1 VAGMITLREAD
12 LRYPRLRRPFL
23 KHWPKHPTGA
33 GTACQERITCMAGSD
48 QTSHSSGP
56 CSGSRRSCSRGERP
70 LG

>member
-12 LRYPRLRRPFL
+12 LRYPRLRRPFS
-23 KHWPKHPTGA
+23 KHWPKHSTGKM
-33 GTACQERITCMAGSD
+33 CQERFPGMAGSD